1 MSTRSSIKR
10 RFGGWDALAAAFV
23 LLLAGLSFLLFYGG
37 KSGGP
42 LTATVTVEGET
53 LGVYA
58 LSSLE
63 EELLLTPEGL
73 PYPLSIRLT
82 REGAEVAWTDC
93 PGKDCLRT
101 GQISRSGESIVCLPN
116 RLTVRLS
123 GGDGASLDAALG

>member
-1 MSTRSSIKR
+1 MSMRSSIKR
-10 RFGGWDALAAAFV
+10 TFGWGDALATAFV

-37 KSGGP
+37 QSGGA

-53 LGVYA
+53 IGVYP
-58 LSSLE
+58 LVGLE

-93 PGKDCLRT
+93 PGKDCLHT
-101 GQISRSGESIVCLPN
+101 GKITRSGESIVCLPN

-123 GGDGASLDAALG
+123 GGNGAALDAALG

>member
-1 MSTRSSIKR
+1 MRSSIKR
-10 RFGGWDALAAAFV
+10 KFGRWDALAAAFV

-37 KSGGP
+37 RGGGE

-53 LGVYA
+53 VGVYP
-58 LSSLE
+58 LSALE

-82 REGAEVAWTDC
+82 REGAEVVWTDC
-93 PGKDCLRT
+93 PNKDCLHT
-101 GQISRSGESIVCLPN
+101 GRITRSGESIVCLPN

-123 GGDGASLDAALG
+123 GGSGAALDAALG